1 MQPRWLPSSHRRD
14 SFEPAPVP
22 LAGLG
27 VERGQGA
34 PALREKNTAAW
45 SMISRMM
52 IRCKLWGSHQL
63 VAAFIWENKTSS
75 VGF

>member
-14 SFEPAPVP
+14 SFEPAPVL

-34 PALREKNTAAW
+34 RALHEKNTAAW
-45 SMISRMM
+45 SVPCPCSYDKSDDDPLQIM
-52 IRCKLWGSHQL
+52 G
-63 VAAFIWENKTSS
+63 
-75 VGF
+75 